1 MFCSL
6 ERFMFEKHRIFAV
19 LTAVF
24 VLNIAA
30 SAQILEPGLGSDW
43 GDFLHYTAIGRLDLA
58 RAYGEKIVNSD
69 PDPVELLK
77 LSEENVAGYQLLL
90 KMHADSEELGE
101 VSGKILDIVE
111 QGRFILR
118 TNPKVIIQ
126 EIARLSGTVRGRIA
140 AQKRLA
146 NAGEYAI
153 PYMLDALAD
162 PSRKSEF
169 PHITS
174 TLPMIGRDAVRP
186 LVAAL
191 QTNNVAVKSE
201 IIRALGEIGYRQSL
215 GHLQYIVENDE
226 SEQLK
231 DLASRSVSQI
241 DPAARKLTA
250 AELFFQLGDDYYTH
264 SNTLAPAAD
273 FELANIWF
281 WNDNTN
287 KLSRMEVDKGH
298 FNELMSMRACEWA
311 LKADEDLGKAI
322 ALWIAAFFKAE
333 SAGLAQPEYF
343 ATGHANAM
351 TYATT
356 AGPEYLHQS
365 LERALEECN
374 NFVALGV
381 VEALAANAGEKS
393 LLYRVGTDQPLVAAM
408 KYKDK
413 SVSYSAAIALALAG
427 PSEDFTGSELIVENL
442 SAAISE
448 TGTEDFPAEKA
459 DPYAL
464 RAVSAMLNLAVSR
477 NAIVDL
483 SEAREALVDAT
494 KDSRMQMQLISSQVL
509 AYLQSPD
516 AQRAIAAMA
525 LNVDNSMTVR
535 TTAFLSLATSAK
547 INANLLTT
555 DQVDA
560 IYELIS
566 SNDTDPQL
574 RTPAAVAYGALNLPS
589 RKVKELI
596 LDQSKS

>member
-1 MFCSL
+1 MFV
-6 ERFMFEKHRIFAV
+6 KHRIFAV
-19 LTAVF
+19 LTIVF
-24 VLNIAA
+24 VLNVAA
-30 SAQILEPGLGSDW
+30 SAQILEGGLESDW

-58 RAYGEKIVNSD
+58 RAYGETVIESD

-77 LSEENVAGYQLLL
+77 LSEENIAGYQLLL
-90 KMHADSEELGE
+90 KMHADSDELGE
-101 VSGKILDIVE
+101 VSGKILDIIE
-111 QGRFILR
+111 EGRFILR

-126 EIARLSGTVRGRIA
+126 EITRLSGTIRGRIA

-169 PHITS
+169 PNITS
-174 TLPMIGRDAVRP
+174 TLPMIGRDAIRP

-191 QTNNVAVKSE
+191 QTNNVTVKSE

-215 GHLQYIVENDE
+215 GYLQYIVENDE
-226 SEQLK
+226 SEEMK

-241 DPAARKLTA
+241 DPAARRLTA
-250 AELFFQLGDDYYTH
+250 AELLFQLGDDYYFH

-273 FELANIWF
+273 FEMANIWF
-281 WNDNTN
+281 WNGNSN
-287 KLSRMEVDKGH
+287 KLSRIEVDKGH

-311 LKADEDLGKAI
+311 LQADEDLGKAI

-343 ATGHANAM
+343 AAGHANAM

-365 LERALEECN
+365 LERALTECN

-413 SVSYSAAIALALAG
+413 SVRYSAAIALALAG
-427 PSEDFTGSELIVENL
+427 PSSDFTGSELIVENL

-448 TGTEDFPAEKA
+448 TGSEEFAAEKA
-459 DPYAL
+459 DAYAL
-464 RAVSAMLNLAVSR
+464 RAVASMLNLAVSR
-477 NAIVDL
+477 NTIVDL
-483 SEAREALVDAT
+483 SEGREALVGAT
-494 KDSRMQMQLISSQVL
+494 KDSRMQMQLISGQVL

-516 AQRAIAAMA
+516 AQRAIATMA
-525 LNVDNSMTVR
+525 LNVDNSMDVR

-547 INANLLTT
+547 VNANLLTT

-574 RTPAAVAYGALNLPS
+574 RAPAAVAYGALNLPS

-596 LDQSKS
+596 LDQSKN